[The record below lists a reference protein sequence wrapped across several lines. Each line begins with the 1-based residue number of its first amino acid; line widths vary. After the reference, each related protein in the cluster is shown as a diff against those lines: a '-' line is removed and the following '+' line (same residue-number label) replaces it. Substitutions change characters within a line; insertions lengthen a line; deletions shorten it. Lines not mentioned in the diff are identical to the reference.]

1 MNLTFQ
7 SNGSRATIDFK
18 SIGQIETHRSKAGRV
33 VHSRAGVGERLLG
46 RAIGESVPRRAAG
59 NRSHVSNLAA
69 IVTSAEGSLTS
80 AVRAIKSSLG
90 QQHDA
95 WNDIHESDT
104 RYVLDKDG
112 STLVVATDSISVE
125 GVKKADLKY
134 LRDQFGFQEIREGR
148 HGKLLL
154 RCPDTNKDALQLA
167 QAAINSLYERMGQK
181 GSAHPHF
188 LRAFFR
194 PRPSAAGG
202 KPLWNHHNT
211 GNPGIA
217 GADVAAHA
225 AWLYSQ
231 GSRDIRVAVL
241 DEGLDSDHPALR
253 SNVVGEHDVVD
264 RNSHARP
271 DGDDA
276 HGTAC
281 AGIIASTD
289 AKYPGLAPKCALLG
303 VRIAKG
309 DGNNGWI
316 IDDFSTADA
325 IDWSWEEGKADVLS
339 NSWGG
344 GPAVDVVINAI
355 RRANKKGRGGKGALV
370 VFAAGNSNGKI
381 HFPGNLQDVLTVGA
395 SSPWDERKNPN
406 SLDGENWWGSCFGP
420 ELDLLA
426 PGVKIAT
433 TDISGASGYS
443 ADDFTESFNGTSS
456 ATPHVAAAAALVLS
470 VKPSLKLQ
478 QVRDV
483 LTSSCDPLTLD
494 GKWHREFGWGRLN
507 IYRALRL
514 AMR

>member
-1 MNLTFQ
+1 MKLTYNSNGAKTAIEFQ
-7 SNGSRATIDFK
+7 SIRD
-18 SIGQIETHRSKAGRV
+18 IETRRARV
-33 VHSRAGVGERLLG
+33 GASRAGGERILG
-46 RAIGESVPRRAAG
+46 LVLRGGGPRRAAAKRPG
-59 NRSHVSNLAA
+59 SNNLGA

-241 DEGLDSDHPALR
+241 DEGLDSNHPALR

-303 VRIAKG
+303 VRISKG

-316 IDDFSTADA
+316 IDDFNTADA

-483 LTSSCDPLTLD
+483 LTSSCDPLTLG